1 MTVAHMVGEAFRLP
15 PNLTVRAINSI
26 QQDMLKFIAKK
37 SAMTLQLEG
46 DCQVDISFI
55 QLVEAARIY
64 AGSAGKPIALAEP
77 ASGSLLE
84 TLERAGFLE
93 GMNAEDAKFWL
104 HERVIQ

>member
-1 MTVAHMVGEAFRLP
+1 MPVAHMDGEPFRLP
-15 PNLTVRAINSI
+15 PNLTVRAISSV
-26 QQDMLKFIAKK
+26 QQDMLKFIAEK
-37 SAMTLQLEG
+37 SAMTLQLDG

-64 AGSAGKPIALAEP
+64 AVAAGKPVALAEP

-104 HERVIQ
+104 HEGVIQ